1 MKKELLVLLWMLVL
15 GFGIQIGKCQ
25 TTCTNQVKITVKKT
39 SNNETIDGR
48 IEINGAHVE
57 DANNCYTINN
67 GDLIDVSRKNLDP
80 SNLWYQSVSFRIQYI
95 DPDVKEL
102 VFYLNNNELNVN
114 SCTGTAFH
122 KLLSGFFKYQDGT
135 SSDLYLVYNTD
146 VEESPYSNGFY
157 SICLEGTNQVVYKHG
172 DRELIKFLTFEPAD
186 SDTKVDVI
194 IDDRCKTDGKAR
206 N

>member
-39 SNNETIDGR
+39 SDNQTIDGR
-48 IEINGAHVE
+48 IEINGVHVE
-57 DANNCYTINN
+57 DANNCFTLNN
-67 GDLIDVSRKNLDP
+67 GDLIEIS
-80 SNLWYQSVSFRIQYI
+80 SLWYHDVSFRIQYI
-95 DPDVKEL
+95 DPYVKNL
-102 VFYLNNNELNVN
+102 VFYLNNNELHVN

-122 KLLSGFFKYQDGT
+122 KLLSGSYKYEDG
-135 SSDLYLVYNTD
+135 SVDGLSVVYNNNVT
-146 VEESPYSNGFY
+146 ETPYVGGSY

-172 DRELIKFLTFEPAD
+172 DKELIKFLTFEPAD

-194 IDDRCKTDGKAR
+194 IDDRCKGDSKLKF
-206 N
+206 